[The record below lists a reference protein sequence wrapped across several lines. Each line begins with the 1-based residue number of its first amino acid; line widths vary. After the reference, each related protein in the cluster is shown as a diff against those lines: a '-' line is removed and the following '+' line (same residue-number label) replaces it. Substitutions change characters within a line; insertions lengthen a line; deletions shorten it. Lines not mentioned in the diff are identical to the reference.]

1 MHCAS
6 HLGNAQTIVTLLRAL
21 PYHSNQGRSVIPAEI
36 TSKHGVRQEE
46 LFRKGPAAHG
56 IEDAVYEFA
65 TLANDHMLTARS
77 MLRDQGGKVPSNSM
91 PVFMAGVGTFL
102 KP

>member
-1 MHCAS
+1 
-6 HLGNAQTIVTLLRAL
+6 
-21 PYHSNQGRSVIPAEI
+21 
-36 TSKHGVRQEE
+36 
-46 LFRKGPAAHG
+46 
-56 IEDAVYEFA
+56 
-65 TLANDHMLTARS
+65 MLTARS